1 MGARIWSRTLGLVMV
16 FMVTFMVMFV
26 TVPLVMSIVLSL
38 VMFRCIVSR
47 VGCIVR
53 IMMIVMIIM
62 MVMLVV
68 FVVIIMIVMLT
79 ILVIITTIIFVVFV
93 SFRFTVLFSV
103 PMSRPS
109 CFLVQVGFILVDG
122 RTSDPLDAGALGQ
135 SWG

>member
-1 MGARIWSRTLGLVMV
+1 
-16 FMVTFMVMFV
+16 MVMFV
-26 TVPLVMSIVLSL
+26 TVPLVMSIVLSF
-38 VMFRCIVSR
+38 VMFRR
-47 VGCIVR
+47 GC
-53 IMMIVMIIM
+53 IVMIIM

-68 FVVIIMIVMLT
+68 LIVIIMIVMFT

-109 CFLVQVGFILVDG
+109 CFLVQAGFILVDG
-122 RTSDPLDAGALGQ
+122 RTSGPLGAGALGQ